1 MHAGTLRAEAA
12 RSLVG
17 DEEFSHVVAT
27 VFGDNEGME
36 QRAAERIVEEAL
48 KFVATCAATNG
59 QGMRPSRA
67 VDKGWHALILHTHT
81 YERLCSRLGRFVH
94 HRLDKPASAGAR
106 TEALDRTQEL
116 MAQAG
121 YEPDRTLWLQPS
133 GSAECEGGPA
143 PAVTT
148 AAPRSRR
155 PAPMRPS

>member
-12 RSLVG
+12 ARSLIG
-17 DEEFSHVVAT
+17 DEEFGHVVAT
-27 VFGDNEGME
+27 VLGDNEGME
-36 QRAAERIVEEAL
+36 QSAAERIVEEAL

-59 QGMRPSRA
+59 VGMRPSRA

-94 HRLDKPASAGAR
+94 HRPDKPASPEVR
-106 TEALDRTQEL
+106 TEALERTQEL

-133 GSAECEGGPA
+133 VSAECEGGPA
-143 PAVTT
+143 PCCDYCG
-148 AAPRSRR
+148 PKK
-155 PAPMRPS
+155 